1 MDYNIINQTRAGKGN
16 VMRYSNLFQ
25 PLQLRGL
32 TLENR
37 IVMPSMGTLMASED
51 SFVTDRQ
58 IDYYVERAKG
68 GAGLILM
75 ECAPVLPENTPA
87 HEPGISDDKF
97 MPGLTRLV
105 EAVHAVGG
113 KIGIQVFEPAEGSMN
128 GHTDVKKLTIR
139 GPVERLRGRW
149 PAVTAQDIPR
159 IVEAFAAA
167 ARRAAQ
173 CGFDAIE
180 IHCGHNYL
188 LHQFLSPHFNTR
200 TDEFGGSVENCMRF
214 PLMCVEAV
222 RKNFPADRPMFMR
235 VCAHDDYTYDVAG
248 NFNGL
253 TLEDVAEFARRAHA
267 LGVDVLDVSRGNFQR
282 GNIYEVPAMGVPYGF
297 NKDNALKLRHMTGM
311 PVMAVGRLGRPEL
324 ANIVLGEGID
334 LVGWGHAHLAD
345 PEIVKKT
352 REDRIDDICYCI
364 GCDQVCSQAFHE
376 KDVEHISCMR
386 NPAVGRERSFRL
398 VPAETKKTVLIAG
411 GGPGGLQ
418 AAITLAQRGHKVI
431 LCEKSPATGG
441 QFALAGRSPDKEDFL
456 STVEWMA
463 RKVADLG
470 AEVRVNTP
478 VTPELMEELK
488 PDHLIIAVGGHSR
501 PLPVPGGELAVSCLD
516 VLGNVR
522 RAFGRVVVVGGSFT
536 GVEVAEYA
544 DLRGLPVT
552 IVEMSPKLGAGLSN
566 GRAILLQNYLEE
578 HPNIKSVTNAAVER
592 LEPGKVHIHILEKK
606 TDRKTGAETV
616 LRDERLA
623 LPADTV
629 IAAVGTVSN
638 EYGDLTEAAGRLG
651 IPYDVIGDAKK
662 PRFAVD
668 AIREAAELCREI

>member
-1 MDYNIINQTRAGKGN
+1 
-16 VMRYSNLFQ
+16 MRYSNIFQ
-25 PLQLRGL
+25 PLKIRGF
-32 TLENR
+32 TFENR

-51 SFVTDRQ
+51 SFVTDRM

-75 ECAPVLPENTPA
+75 ECAPVLPENTPGF
-87 HEPGISDDKF
+87 EPGISDDKF
-97 MPGLTRLV
+97 IPGLTKLV
-105 EAVHAVGG
+105 NAVHAVGG
-113 KIGIQVFEPAEGSMN
+113 KIGVQVFEPAEGSMN
-128 GHTDVKKLTIR
+128 GHADPKKLTIR
-139 GPVERLRGRW
+139 GPVARLGGRW
-149 PAVTAQDIPR
+149 PAVEKEDIPR
-159 IVEAFAAA
+159 IVEAFAQA
-167 ARRAAQ
+167 ARRAEQ
-173 CGFDAIE
+173 CGFDVIE

-200 TDEFGGSVENCMRF
+200 TDEFGGSFENCMKF

-222 RKNFPADRPMFMR
+222 RKNFGAEKPMFMR

-297 NKDNALKLRHMTGM
+297 NKDNALKLRQMTRM

-324 ANIVLGEGID
+324 ANIVLGEGAD
-334 LVGWGHAHLAD
+334 LVGWGHAHIAD
-345 PEIVKKT
+345 PYIVQKT
-352 REDRIDDICYCI
+352 REDRLDDICYCI
-364 GCDQVCSQAFHE
+364 GCDQACSQAYHE
-376 KDVEHISCMR
+376 KDAEHISCMR
-386 NPAVGRERSFRL
+386 NPAVGREREL
-398 VPAETKKTVLIAG
+398 ALTPAPERKTVLIAG

-418 AAITLAQRGHKVI
+418 SAIILAQRGHRVI

-463 RKVADLG
+463 RKVSALG
-470 AEVRVNTP
+470 VDVRVNTP
-478 VTPELMEELK
+478 VTPQLLEQLR
-488 PDHLIIAVGGHSR
+488 PDHLIIAVGGHAR

-516 VLGNVR
+516 VLGNLR

-536 GVEVAEYA
+536 GIEVAEYV
-544 DLRGLPVT
+544 DQRDLPVT
-552 IVEMSPKLGAGLSN
+552 IVEMSSKLGAGLSN
-566 GRAILLQNYLEE
+566 GRTILLKNYLEE
-578 HPNIKSVTNAAVER
+578 HPRIKYVTNAMVEK
-592 LEPGKVHIHILEKK
+592 LEPGKVYIHILEKK
-606 TDRKTGAETV
+606 TDRKTGKETII
-616 LRDERLA
+616 RDERVA

-629 IAAVGTVSN
+629 IAAVGTVPNAYDELSSQA
-638 EYGDLTEAAGRLG
+638 TRLG
-651 IPYDVIGDAKK
+651 IPYHTIGDAKK

-668 AIREAAELCREI
+668 AIREATELCVTI

>member
-1 MDYNIINQTRAGKGN
+1 
-16 VMRYSNLFQ
+16 MRYSNLFQ

-58 IDYYVERAKG
+58 IDYYVARAKG

-75 ECAPVLPENTPA
+75 ECAPVLPENTPGF
-87 HEPGISDDKF
+87 EPGISDDKF
-97 MPGLTRLV
+97 IPGLTRLV

-128 GHTDVKKLTIR
+128 GHADPKKLTIR

-149 PAVTAQDIPR
+149 PAVEAEDIPR

-167 ARRAAQ
+167 SRRAAQ
-173 CGFDAIE
+173 CGFDVIE

-200 TDEFGGSVENCMRF
+200 TDEFGGSFENCMKL

-222 RKNFPADRPMFMR
+222 RNNFPAEKPMFMR

-267 LGVDVLDVSRGNFQR
+267 IGVDVLDVSRGNFQR

-334 LVGWGHAHLAD
+334 LVGWGHAHIAD
-345 PEIVKKT
+345 PEIVNKT
-352 REDRIDDICYCI
+352 REDRLDDICYCI
-364 GCDQVCSQAFHE
+364 GCDQACSQAYHE
-376 KDVEHISCMR
+376 KDAEHISCMR
-386 NPAVGRERSFRL
+386 NPAVGREREFAL
-398 VPAETKKTVLIAG
+398 KPADPVKTVLIAG

-418 AAITLAQRGHKVI
+418 SAITLAQRGHKVI

-463 RKVADLG
+463 RKVAALG
-470 AEVRVNTP
+470 VDVRVNTP
-478 VTPELMEELK
+478 VTPELLADVK
-488 PDHLIIAVGGHSR
+488 PDHLIIAVGGHAR

-516 VLGNVR
+516 VLGNLR

-536 GVEVAEYA
+536 GVEVAEYV

-578 HPNIKSVTNAAVER
+578 HPNIKSVTNAMVER

-616 LRDERLA
+616 IRDQRLA

-638 EYGDLTEAAGRLG
+638 PYDELSAQATRLG

-668 AIREAAELCREI
+668 AIREAAELCRMI